1 MEALK
6 KSLAEK
12 QAPAASAAP
21 VGKKPPTRALQAV
34 PVAQKKAGKKAG

>member
-12 QAPAASAAP
+12 QTAAS
-21 VGKKPPTRALQAV
+21 VLKKPPARAV
-34 PVAQKKAGKKAG
+34 PEIVPAQKKAGKKSAG